1 MRKIK
6 VKKHITDGK
15 QLATGI
21 KRAKKDLIEYAKK
34 HGVYENFGNEHYMA
48 LKDRYIDAGD
58 YSEYMKIK
66 RSELERF
73 GEWCMNYTGK

>member
-1 MRKIK
+1 MKRVK
-6 VKKHITDGK
+6 VKKYITEGK

-21 KRAKKDLIEYAKK
+21 KRAKKDLIAYAKE
-34 HGVYENFGNEHYMA
+34 HGVYEDFGKEQYMA
-48 LKDRYIDAGD
+48 LQDRYIDAGD

>member
-1 MRKIK
+1 MAKIK
-6 VKKHITDGK
+6 VKKYVTAGK

-21 KRAKKDLIEYAKK
+21 KRAKKDLIAYADE

-48 LKDRYIDAGD
+48 LKDRYIDTSD
-58 YSEYMKIK
+58 YSQYMNIK

-73 GEWCMNYTGK
+73 GDWCRRYTGR